1 MRTCKDATTNI
12 LLVSVERLHENVS
25 RTSSNLECLHT
36 EARERRFD
44 RLERASQAPK
54 EAEQRRDARDAEDP
68 TLGRPVDR
76 SCGSQRMARDQ
87 MPTKRTRTWKTNVK
101 QGMEDWC
108 DEATAELLADNA
120 EILAN
125 FKEAHRALDQ
135 ARTAQGFYPVRPPG
149 QSQYKGK
156 ASPSMKSIT
165 KRDSYTADADKTC
178 FRCGKKGHTARRCP
192 QKPTGGG
199 GSSIGYVGWSEA
211 CENSDPSAQPD
222 PMVTSS
228 DQPEVHME
236 TWNLRNTSLTT
247 FAAAPASGVVLT
259 TVLCPQSTELRG
271 KAVDSGAKPPFLWE
285 LRHCT
290 LQTALRSW
298 TLRLTRRSKWI
309 DRFTNG
315 SSSETESH
323 QLNWVCHM

>member
-108 DEATAELLADNA
+108 DEATAELLADTEDNA

-125 FKEAHRALDQ
+125 SKRLI
-135 ARTAQGFYPVRPPG
+135 VLWSRPE
-149 QSQYKGK
+149 QL
-156 ASPSMKSIT
+156 
-165 KRDSYTADADKTC
+165 RDSIRLDHRDNHNTKE
-178 FRCGKKGHTARRCP
+178 RQVRR
-192 QKPTGGG
+192 
-199 GSSIGYVGWSEA
+199 
-211 CENSDPSAQPD
+211 
-222 PMVTSS
+222 
-228 DQPEVHME
+228 
-236 TWNLRNTSLTT
+236 
-247 FAAAPASGVVLT
+247 
-259 TVLCPQSTELRG
+259 
-271 KAVDSGAKPPFLWE
+271 
-285 LRHCT
+285 
-290 LQTALRSW
+290 
-298 TLRLTRRSKWI
+298 
-309 DRFTNG
+309 
-315 SSSETESH
+315 
-323 QLNWVCHM
+323 